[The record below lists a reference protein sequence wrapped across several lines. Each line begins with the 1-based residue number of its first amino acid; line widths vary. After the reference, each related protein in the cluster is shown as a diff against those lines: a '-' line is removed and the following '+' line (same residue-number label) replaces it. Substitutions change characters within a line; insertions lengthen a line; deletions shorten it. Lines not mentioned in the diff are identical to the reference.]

1 MKKIL
6 IINGNPDKNS
16 LSFELATA
24 YKKGADASGAACT
37 LVHLIP
43 HAGAGLRPVPFNL
56 INNQNIYHPIFSSV
70 IVSTTI
76 HVVFGFKY

>member
-1 MKKIL
+1 MLPKKKDTTQSSMFFGL
-6 IINGNPDKNS
+6 EDMLNQK
-16 LSFELATA
+16 
-24 YKKGADASGAACT
+24 
-37 LVHLIP
+37 HP